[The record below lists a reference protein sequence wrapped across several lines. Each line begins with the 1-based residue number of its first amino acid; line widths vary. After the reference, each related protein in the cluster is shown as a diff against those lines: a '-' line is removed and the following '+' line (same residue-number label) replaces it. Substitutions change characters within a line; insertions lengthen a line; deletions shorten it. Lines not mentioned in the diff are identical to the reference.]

1 VPALTVEAA
10 HEHDFPDDPA
20 DILDGLV
27 RDIAFVI
34 QPGQM
39 RFVRRLPASR
49 EADFPRRDQRM
60 TKPPQP
66 GNTVVSDQDQR
77 PIRPTA
83 EIRHPIK
90 RDREG
95 RHLTAET
102 ASPIAAMA
110 SRGSASVI
118 ADAAQCDVNTAL
130 GAANP
135 STCAYRAATTEAAEL
150 PGRSPR
156 PDGLRKT
163 WHSAVAVVFRCIEA
177 VARART

>member
-10 HEHDFPDDPA
+10 HEHEFPDGPA

-49 EADFPRRDQRM
+49 EADFPRRRDQLM

-66 GNTVVSDQDQR
+66 GNTVVSSARLGRR
-77 PIRPTA
+77 PKFATRLNATA
-83 EIRHPIK
+83 K
-90 RDREG
+90 G
-95 RHLTAET
+95 
-102 ASPIAAMA
+102 
-110 SRGSASVI
+110 VI

-130 GAANP
+130 GAADP
-135 STCAYRAATTEAAEL
+135 STCAYRAATTEA
-150 PGRSPR
+150 GR
-156 PDGLRKT
+156 
-163 WHSAVAVVFRCIEA
+163 A
-177 VARART
+177 ARAISASGRTAKNMAFSRRGRFSVH